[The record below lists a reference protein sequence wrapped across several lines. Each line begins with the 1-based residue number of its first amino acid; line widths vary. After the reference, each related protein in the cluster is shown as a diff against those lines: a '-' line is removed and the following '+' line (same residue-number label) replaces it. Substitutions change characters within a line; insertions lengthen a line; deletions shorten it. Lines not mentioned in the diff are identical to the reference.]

1 MLSFSSLS
9 LFFRSTAPRQEQGI
23 TMVLKH
29 TVLVSQIGAHWE
41 KMLPGCSLPQ
51 WDTMDME
58 GEEEV
63 SAS

>member
-1 MLSFSSLS
+1 
-9 LFFRSTAPRQEQGI
+9 
-23 TMVLKH
+23 MVLKH